1 MVFFWLNHVTLKFE
15 FMKHVSAF
23 ISSLMLILGSTLS
36 VQAQGQLTFE
46 EVMKFEDI
54 TQSSI
59 SNQGNWL
66 IYTVAPD
73 RGDARVVVQSVS
85 GTQKY
90 ELKLASSPKM
100 SSDEAWVAA
109 RTQAALAHRLKDQ
122 RNAPKN
128 GMALLSLEDG
138 SVERIDSVARFEFS
152 NNGQW
157 LVYQKLQSKEV
168 EELKSKNKRLGSPL
182 QLRNMATQQEMS
194 YDFVSEFAFDSLSS
208 YLAFSV
214 VDTSDAKNG
223 LFVIDLDSQEQLQIE
238 RTPSSLFSNLT
249 WAPKTSDLAY
259 TVASYNQEY
268 LRSDAYLKLWDSKRN
283 SVHTLVAP
291 DEVGQEYALRSRNQL
306 VFSHDGN
313 RLFFG
318 LRDQAMVD
326 LEMPDMVAE
335 EFGEN
340 TEPVEGAESVENPE
354 NNEQLY
360 DIDAIIS
367 GRGLDIWHGE
377 DPLIKTQEI
386 ITWNRRKNHLYTS
399 VVHLGRKDNWVQL
412 ADKTMPEVRIAHN
425 SKRVLGYNNEPYQKE
440 ITWDGSYSDWYLVD
454 VNSGDRTSL
463 LTRYGSWP
471 ELSPSGQQVLW
482 YADKHWHLHTVA
494 TNKTQNLTEA
504 LEVPFYNEDH
514 DYPSEVPGYGVAGW
528 TKGDEQVLIYDK
540 FDIWS
545 FTTRDG
551 RSINITGGLGRAEH
565 RIFRV
570 IDSDRSGNPVGKN
583 GELLLSSYHDLRKN
597 FGFYSTG
604 LEDTKVTPL
613 LEDDKKFTFVAK
625 ASESDAILYK
635 REAYDEFPNLW
646 VATDASFTAVKQ
658 HTQLHMDLKERWN
671 WGTAELVDWLSTD
684 GTYMQGVV
692 IKPDNYDPNKRY
704 PIMTYYYRFFT
715 DRLHDF
721 NEPKTNHRPVF
732 AQYVSDDY
740 VVFLPDVRFEIGR
753 PGFAATKSVV
763 PGIQK
768 LVEMG
773 IADSDKLGL
782 HGHSWSGYQT
792 AFIVTQTDIF
802 DAAVS
807 GAPVSNMT
815 SAYGGIRW
823 ASGMARSFQY
833 EKTQSRI
840 GKTLVEAPLVYL
852 ENSPVFYADKITT
865 PMLIQHG
872 DDDGAVPW
880 YQSIEMYI
888 AMRRYNKDVIFLQ
901 YHGEPHHLQRFENK
915 LDYAIRMKEYFDYYL
930 KGVGE
935 PEWIISGEA
944 YQGR

>member
-1 MVFFWLNHVTLKFE
+1 M
-15 FMKHVSAF
+15 
-23 ISSLMLILGSTLS
+23 
-36 VQAQGQLTFE
+36 
-46 EVMKFEDI
+46 
-54 TQSSI
+54 
-59 SNQGNWL
+59 
-66 IYTVAPD
+66 
-73 RGDARVVVQSVS
+73 
-85 GTQKY
+85 
-90 ELKLASSPKM
+90 
-100 SSDEAWVAA
+100 
-109 RTQAALAHRLKDQ
+109 
-122 RNAPKN
+122 
-128 GMALLSLEDG
+128 
-138 SVERIDSVARFEFS
+138 
-152 NNGQW
+152 
-157 LVYQKLQSKEV
+157 
-168 EELKSKNKRLGSPL
+168 
-182 QLRNMATQQEMS
+182 
-194 YDFVSEFAFDSLSS
+194 
-208 YLAFSV
+208 
-214 VDTSDAKNG
+214 
-223 LFVIDLDSQEQLQIE
+223 
-238 RTPSSLFSNLT
+238 
-249 WAPKTSDLAY
+249 
-259 TVASYNQEY
+259 
-268 LRSDAYLKLWDSKRN
+268 
-283 SVHTLVAP
+283 
-291 DEVGQEYALRSRNQL
+291 
-306 VFSHDGN
+306 
-313 RLFFG
+313 
-318 LRDQAMVD
+318 
-326 LEMPDMVAE
+326 
-335 EFGEN
+335 
-340 TEPVEGAESVENPE
+340 
-354 NNEQLY
+354 
-360 DIDAIIS
+360 
-367 GRGLDIWHGE
+367 DIWHGE

-386 ITWNRRKNHLYTS
+386 VTWNRRKNHLYTT
-399 VVHLGRKDNWVQL
+399 VVHFGRKESWTQL
-412 ADKTMPEVRIAHN
+412 ADKSMPNISISHN
-425 SKRVLGYNNEPYQKE
+425 QGHVLGSNDQPYQRE

-454 VNSGDRTSL
+454 LKTAERTPL
-463 LTRYGSWP
+463 LSRYGSRP
-471 ELSPSGQQVLW
+471 QLSPTGSFVLW
-482 YADKHWHLHTVA
+482 YADKHWNLFRVEGGA
-494 TNKTQNLTEA
+494 SQNLTAA

-514 DYPSEVPGYGVAGW
+514 DYPSDVPGYGIAGW
-528 TKGDEQVLIYDK
+528 TQNDAHVLIYDK
-540 FDIWS
+540 YDIWS
-545 FTTRDG
+545 FDTKSGAASSLTAG
-551 RSINITGGLGRAEH
+551 EGRAEK

-570 IDSDRSGNPVGKN
+570 LDLDRENASFTTGASVV
-583 GELLLSSYHDLRKN
+583 LSSYHDLKKN
-597 FGFYSTG
+597 FGFYSAAIG
-604 LEDTKVTPL
+604 SQGVRVLRE
-613 LEDDKKFTFVAK
+613 EDKKFTFVAK
-625 ASESDAILYK
+625 ASDSYAILYK

-646 VATDASFTAVKQ
+646 VAEDASFEFVKQ

-671 WGTAELVDWLSTD
+671 WGSAELVDWLSTD

-692 IKPDNYDPNKRY
+692 IKPDNYDPEKTY

-768 LVEMG
+768 LVELG
-773 IADSDKLGL
+773 IADPDKLGL

-840 GKTLVEAPLVYL
+840 GKTLMEAPLVYL

-930 KGVGE
+930 KGEGE

>member
-54 TQSSI
+54 TQSTI

-90 ELKLASSPKM
+90 ELKLAYSPTM
-100 SSDEAWVAA
+100 TSDEAWVAA
-109 RTQAALAHRLKDQ
+109 HTQAALAHRLKDQ

-157 LVYQKLQSKEV
+157 LVYQKLQSNEV

-182 QLRNMATQQEMS
+182 RLRNVATQQEMS
-194 YDFVSEFAFDSLSS
+194 FDFVSEFAFDSLSA
-208 YLAFSV
+208 YLAFAV

-223 LFVIDLDSQEQLQIE
+223 LFVIDLDSQEQLSIE
-238 RTPSSLFSNLT
+238 RTTFALFSNLT
-249 WAPKTSDLAY
+249 WAPKTSNLAY
-259 TVASYNQEY
+259 TTASYNQEY

-283 SVHTLVAP
+283 SVSTLVAP
-291 DEVGQEYALRSRNQL
+291 DEVDQEYALRSRNQL

-318 LRDQAMVD
+318 LRDRAMVD

-340 TEPVEGAESVENPE
+340 TEPVEGAESVEDPE

-471 ELSPSGQQVLW
+471 ELSPSGQQVVW

-504 LEVPFYNEDH
+504 LDVPFYNEDH

-545 FTTRDG
+545 FTTHEG
-551 RSINITGGLGRAEH
+551 RAINITGGLGRAEH

-570 IDSDRSGNPVGKN
+570 IDSDRSGNPVGKD

-613 LEDDKKFTFVAK
+613 LEDDKKFSFVVK

-646 VATDASFTAVKQ
+646 VATDTSFKAVKQ
-658 HTQLHMDLKERWN
+658 HTSLHMDLKERWN

-684 GTYMQGVV
+684 GTFMQGVV
-692 IKPDNYDPNKRY
+692 IKPDNYDPEKTY

-768 LVEMG
+768 LVELG
-773 IADSDKLGL
+773 IADPDKLGL

-840 GKTLVEAPLVYL
+840 GKTLMEAPLVYL

-930 KGVGE
+930 KGEGE

>member
-1 MVFFWLNHVTLKFE
+1 MKCFSATIVFLIFTIGLSFL
-15 FMKHVSAF
+15 AF
-23 ISSLMLILGSTLS
+23 
-36 VQAQGQLTFE
+36 AQDKLTFE
-46 EVMKFEDI
+46 DVMKFEDI

-59 SNQGNWL
+59 SDQGNWL
-66 IYTVAPD
+66 MYTVAPD
-73 RGDARVVVQSVS
+73 RGDARVVVQSAS
-85 GTQKY
+85 GTLKY
-90 ELKLASSPKM
+90 EVMMASSPTM
-100 SSDEAWVAA
+100 STDEAWVAV
-109 RTQAALAHRLKDQ
+109 RTQASLSRRLNDQ

-128 GMALLSLEDG
+128 GMAILSTEDG
-138 SVERIDSVARFEFS
+138 SVERIDSVARFQFS

-157 LVYQKLQSKEV
+157 LAYQRLTSPEV
-168 EELKSKNKRLGSPL
+168 EELKSKNKRLGTAL
-182 QLRNMATQQEMS
+182 HLRNMATQEEMS
-194 YDFVSEFAFDSLSS
+194 FEFVSEFAFDSLSS
-208 YLAFSV
+208 FVAFAV
-214 VDTSDAKNG
+214 VDTSDTENG
-223 LFVIDLDSQEQLQIE
+223 LFIVNLDAKEQWELE
-238 RTPSSLFSNLT
+238 RTQSGLFANLT

-259 TVASYNQEY
+259 TAASYNQDY
-268 LRSDAYLKLWDSKRN
+268 LRSDAHLKLWDSSRN
-283 SVHTLVAP
+283 TVSTLVAP
-291 DEVGQEYALRSRNQL
+291 NEVEQEYALRSRNQL
-306 VFSHDGN
+306 VFTHDGD

-318 LRDQAMVD
+318 LRDRAMVE
-326 LEMPDMVAE
+326 LEMPDMAAKEGNKNTNTAE
-335 EFGEN
+335 G
-340 TEPVEGAESVENPE
+340 TD
-354 NNEQLY
+354 NNGQLY
-360 DIDAIIS
+360 DVDSIIS
-367 GRGLDIWHGE
+367 GRGLDIWHGD

-386 ITWNRRKNHLYTS
+386 VTWNRRKNHLYTS
-399 VVHLGRKDNWVQL
+399 VVHLIRKTKWVQL
-412 ADKTMPEVRIAHN
+412 ANKTIPDLRIAHN
-425 SKRVLGYNNEPYQKE
+425 SEHMLGYNNQPYQQE

-454 VNSGDRTSL
+454 VNSGERKSL

-471 ELSPSGQQVLW
+471 ALSPSGQQVVW

-504 LEVPFYNEDH
+504 LDVPFYNEDH
-514 DYPSEVPGYGVAGW
+514 DYPSDVPGYGVVGW

-540 FDIWS
+540 FDVWS
-545 FTTRDG
+545 FATRDG
-551 RSINITGGLGRAEH
+551 QPINITGGQGRAEN

-570 IDSDRSGNPVGKN
+570 IDADRSGNPVGNN

-597 FGFYSTG
+597 FGFYSTD

-613 LEDDKKFTFVAK
+613 LEEDKKFTFVAK
-625 ASESDAILYK
+625 ASDSDAILYK

-646 VATDASFTAVKQ
+646 VAKDASFETVQQ

-671 WGTAELVDWLSTD
+671 WGSAELVDWLSTD
-684 GTYMQGVV
+684 GTFIQGVV

-715 DRLHDF
+715 NRLHDF

-740 VVFLPDVRFEIGR
+740 VVFLPDIRFEIGR

-768 LVEMG
+768 LVELG
-773 IADSDKLGL
+773 VADPDKLGL

-802 DAAVS
+802 DAAIS

-840 GKTLVEAPLVYL
+840 GKTLMEAPLVYL
-852 ENSPVFYADKITT
+852 ENSPLFYADKINT

-915 LDYAIRMKEYFDYYL
+915 LDYAIRMKEYFDHYL
-930 KGVGE
+930 KGEGE

>member
-90 ELKLASSPKM
+90 ELKLASSPTM
-100 SSDEAWVAA
+100 SSDEAWLAA

-182 QLRNMATQQEMS
+182 RLRNVATQQEMS
-194 YDFVSEFAFDSLSS
+194 FDFVSEFAFDSLSA
-208 YLAFSV
+208 YLAFAV

-223 LFVIDLDSQEQLQIE
+223 LFVIDLDSQEQLPIE
-238 RTPSSLFSNLT
+238 RTTFALFSNLT
-249 WAPKTSDLAY
+249 WAPKTSNLAY
-259 TVASYNQEY
+259 TTASYNQEY

-283 SVHTLVAP
+283 SVRTLVAP

-306 VFSHDGN
+306 VFTHDGN

-318 LRDQAMVD
+318 LRDRAMVD

-335 EFGEN
+335 ELGEN
-340 TEPVEGAESVENPE
+340 TEPVEGAESVEDPE
-354 NNEQLY
+354 NKEQLY

-386 ITWNRRKNHLYTS
+386 VTWNRRKNHLYTS

-504 LEVPFYNEDH
+504 LDVPFYNEDH

-613 LEDDKKFTFVAK
+613 LEEDKKFTFVAK

-658 HTQLHMDLKERWN
+658 HTQLHMELKERWN